1 MRRRDLLTTAA
12 ASAAALTAPWIGRAD
27 KLNKLVSVP
36 PEDLSVLDPVVTGLR
51 STRNQAYLVFDT
63 LYGIDTDW
71 TAQPQMVERHQVEE
85 DGLIW
90 TLTLRDGLRFHDK
103 EPVLA
108 RDVVAQHPPLCR
120 AHQPCQC
127 ADGRD

>member
-51 STRNQAYLVFDT
+51 STRNQAYLVCAFT
-63 LYGIDTDW
+63 TRSRSWGATSSPASAAL
-71 TAQPQMVERHQVEE
+71 P
-85 DGLIW
+85 
-90 TLTLRDGLRFHDK
+90 
-103 EPVLA
+103 
-108 RDVVAQHPPLCR
+108 R
-120 AHQPCQC
+120 ASALPM
-127 ADGRD
+127 R